1 MVSQN
6 PGLTAGTAPKK
17 SKLKSKKLA
26 KLFRKSDQSSS
37 KNSSSATVTPETTPT
52 SSLNIPE
59 RAVQAVTQQGHA
71 AERLQSEA
79 TLSMKLKWVGGQK
92 KEFEKHLE
100 EIHASNDFIRDIV
113 SMRTLGNIYNIL
125 VVPEFKGDI
134 PEEVLSVQNSLHG
147 LHHALNHSNQASPET
162 KPVVIS
168 IRVMEAAAYVQ
179 LRKRLTVHHDYI
191 PFHENSALYPLQVQP
206 STATSSTVVLAETPM
221 AADEHFAGR
230 PTDNH
235 LSEMLLSQSVD
246 AYEALKEIGSI
257 TKDPS
262 SLGCH
267 HRLLQDISTSWTVQ
281 NTLADLIKSTS
292 KFRTYMHL
300 AVKVSISY
308 MYLASIGTPHQFPRL
323 IDYRYYGLASEAK
336 KELDPDEILE
346 PFLSAGFGSR
356 APRRST
362 QDIGG
367 TSSQLSGDE
376 AMMGLG
382 LVLHELGCWKTLDE
396 QDPSRARDTARGER
410 KDLQASAGTTYAEI
424 VDVCFAAKAV
434 EWERHACAANIY
446 RKVVAPLQKLVSDL
460 RWD

>member
-1 MVSQN
+1 M
-6 PGLTAGTAPKK
+6 
-17 SKLKSKKLA
+17 
-26 KLFRKSDQSSS
+26 
-37 KNSSSATVTPETTPT
+37 TPETTST
-52 SSLNIPE
+52 SSLNFPDE
-59 RAVQAVTQQGHA
+59 AVQAAIQQGHA

-79 TLSMKLKWVGGQK
+79 TLIMKAKWVGGQK
-92 KEFEKHLE
+92 KEFEKHLQ

-125 VVPEFKGDI
+125 VVPEFKGEI
-134 PEEVLSVQNSLHG
+134 PEEVLSVQNSLHR
-147 LHHALNHSNQASPET
+147 LHHALNHSNQASPDT

-191 PFHENSALYPLQVQP
+191 QFHENSALYPLQVQP

-221 AADEHFAGR
+221 VADQHFACP
-230 PTDNH
+230 PTDNS
-235 LSEMLLSQSVD
+235 LSDMLLGQSVD
-246 AYEALKEIGSI
+246 AYEALKDIGSI
-257 TKDPS
+257 TKDMS
-262 SLGCH
+262 SMDC
-267 HRLLQDISTSWTVQ
+267 HRLFQDISLSWTVQ

-308 MYLASIGTPHQFPRL
+308 MYLASIGTPHKYPRL
-323 IDYRYYGLASEAK
+323 IDYRCYRSASDAK
-336 KELDPDEILE
+336 RVLDPDEVLE
-346 PFLSAGFGSR
+346 PYLSAGFGSR

-362 QDIGG
+362 TDIGG
-367 TSSQLSGDE
+367 TSSHLSGDE
-376 AMMGLG
+376 AMTGLG

-396 QDPSRARDTARGER
+396 RDPTRARDTARAER

-424 VDVCFAAKAV
+424 VDVCFAAKEV